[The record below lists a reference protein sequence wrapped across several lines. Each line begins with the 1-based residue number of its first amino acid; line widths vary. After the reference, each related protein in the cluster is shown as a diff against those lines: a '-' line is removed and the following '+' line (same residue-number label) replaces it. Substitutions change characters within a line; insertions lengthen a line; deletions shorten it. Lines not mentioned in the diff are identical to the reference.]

1 MAIYVIT
8 LVASRRDP
16 AGYNM
21 YLRLK
26 EAFKPSGRE
35 FEGNEVYMMDDVEL
49 VLTERDIIF
58 CDHLDEF
65 FDPEFYIFL
74 SRHSSE
80 SGRPSLSAHFPGN
93 FSDDESYG
101 GRAKELSYTFPSLH
115 QAYMRNLWE
124 LRDRVPGYQV
134 VTEPMHH
141 GPTSLSKPV
150 LFVEI
155 GSTPEEWN
163 DAKAVEVVV
172 EAVLETIRRR
182 PKRRTA
188 GIGLGGPH
196 YSEKFT
202 KFILKGEIPLGA
214 IASKYALPHLDAELL
229 SQMVEK
235 SVEEIRFAVVDRK
248 GLGREKARIIGL
260 IEEFGLELLKV

>member
-21 YLRLK
+21 YLRLQ
-26 EAFKPSGRE
+26 EIFEPSGME
-35 FEGNEVYMMDDVEL
+35 FEGNEVYSMGDVEL
-49 VLTERDIIF
+49 VLSERDIIF
-58 CDHLDEF
+58 CDHLDKF
-65 FDPEFYIFL
+65 FNPEFYIFL

-101 GRAKELSYTFPSLH
+101 GRARELSYTFPSLH

-155 GSTPEEWN
+155 GSTPKEWN
-163 DAKAVEVVV
+163 DAKAIEVVV
-172 EAVLETIRRR
+172 EAVLKTIKQR
-182 PKRRTA
+182 PEKRIA

-202 KFILKGEIPLGA
+202 KFILEGDIPLGA
-214 IASKYALPHLDAELL
+214 IASKYALPYLDAELL
-229 SQMVEK
+229 FQMAGK
-235 SVEEIRFAVVDRK
+235 SIEETKFAIVDKK
-248 GLGREKARIIGL
+248 GLGKEKAKIIGL
-260 IEEFGLELLKV
+260 IEELGLELLKL

>member
-1 MAIYVIT
+1 MIL

-21 YLRLK
+21 YLKLA
-26 EAFKPSGRE
+26 EVFKPAGKE
-35 FEGNEVYMMDDVEL
+35 FEGNEVYSLGDVEL
-49 VLTERDIIF
+49 VLSEREIIF

-65 FDPEFYIFL
+65 FNPEFYIFL

-80 SGRPSLSAHFPGN
+80 SGRPSLTAHFPGN
-93 FSDDESYG
+93 FSNDVSYG

-124 LRDRVPGYQV
+124 LKDKVPGYQV

-150 LFVEI
+150 LFIEI
-155 GSTPEEWN
+155 GSTPEQWS

-172 EAVLETIRRR
+172 DAVLETIKRR
-182 PKRRTA
+182 PGRRVA

-202 KFILKGEIPLGA
+202 NFIIEGDVPLGA
-214 IASKYALPHLDAELL
+214 IASRHALPYLDSDLL
-229 SQMVEK
+229 SQMVRK
-235 SVEEIRFAVVDRK
+235 SVEEVKFAVLDKK
-248 GLGREKARIIGL
+248 GFGKEKARIVEL
-260 IEEFGLELLKV
+260 VEELGLEILKL